1 MNAPQTAPN
10 GDASLQY
17 TINNQNFIHNIEILK
32 YIQDSTSLLTGCC
45 CGLLQFRNY
54 DGFIFFI
61 IQYLAVLA
69 GFVLIYNGGNLKKLN
84 AYYISPISNLVLD
97 NLFRELASFTM
108 AWILC
113 NCIVS

>member
-1 MNAPQTAPN
+1 MNSQPGGPDFDPT
-10 GDASLQY
+10 LQY
-17 TINNQNFIHNIEILK
+17 TVNNQNYFYNLETLK
-32 YIQDSTSLLTGCC
+32 YIQDATSLLTGCC

-61 IQYLAVLA
+61 LQYLAIVCA
-69 GFVLIYNGGNLKKLN
+69 FVLIYNGANVKRLK
-84 AYYISPISNLVLD
+84 AYYVSPLNNLIFD

-108 AWILC
+108 AWIFC

>member
-1 MNAPQTAPN
+1 MSSPQNDPN
-10 GDASLQY
+10 FDPSLQY
-17 TINNQNFIHNIEILK
+17 KLNNHNYVHNLETLK

-45 CGLLQFRNY
+45 CGILQFRNY

-61 IQYLAVLA
+61 LQYLVVVAS
-69 GFVLIYNGGNLKKLN
+69 FVLIYNGSNHKSLK
-84 AYYISPISNLVLD
+84 AYYLTPLNNLVVD